1 MTENLI
7 TQNEQTYC
15 GFIAIVG
22 RPNVGKSTLLNKIL
36 GQKISITSRKAQTT
50 RHRIV
55 GIHTESP
62 YQAVYVD
69 TPGLHIEEKRAINR
83 LMNRAA
89 SSAIGDVDLIIFV
102 VDGTH
107 WTDDDEMVLN
117 KLRQAKAP
125 VVLAINKIDN
135 IKNKDDMLPFITE
148 ISQKFNFAE
157 IIPISAQRGN
167 NVQNLQKIVRTS
179 LRPGVHHFPE
189 DYVTDRSQR
198 FMASEIIREKL
209 MRFMGEELP
218 YSVTVEIEQFKL
230 NERGTYEING
240 LILVEREGQK
250 KMVIGAKGQKLKVIG
265 TEARADMERL
275 FDNKVHLEL
284 WVKVKSGWADDERAL
299 RSLGYMDE

>member
-55 GIHTESP
+55 GIHTEGP

-198 FMASEIIREKL
+198 FMASEIIRE
-209 MRFMGEELP
+209 
-218 YSVTVEIEQFKL
+218 
-230 NERGTYEING
+230 
-240 LILVEREGQK
+240 
-250 KMVIGAKGQKLKVIG
+250 
-265 TEARADMERL
+265 
-275 FDNKVHLEL
+275 
-284 WVKVKSGWADDERAL
+284 
-299 RSLGYMDE
+299 